1 MRYALLALLLL
12 SCSRD
17 HKSERDT
24 KGRSTAIIGGEN
36 HSLVEAAAPLP
47 MPLPPPTYTRDTNV
61 VENGPVTLTWSGSI
75 TASTGKAPGIGTTCA
90 LSTPITMKERNVWTH
105 TFVVTCGSQKLYDE
119 NDKLNGTSHTGN
131 SLDESPVAGK
141 VSVFHYALKASDIGS
156 RAGDRSQMSISTK
169 DNELVVFRDIPPT
182 FRVTIKVPR
191 WTQER
196 SGKPFY
202 DDDVPPFDEVVKKK
216 ATLTSSKGA
225 LPFVGKT
232 CELRMSPATAK
243 YSCRVQVECASKI
256 VFGVENSGFENCVV
270 DGGFP
275 ISMIDEKPTSEDS
288 DPKLTVDTNA
298 KTMVL
303 GDVAK
308 DGTTYTASFTLE

>member
-1 MRYALLALLLL
+1 MRYALLAVLLV
-12 SCSRD
+12 CCGRD

-24 KGRSTAIIGGEN
+24 KDRSTAIIGGET
-36 HSLVEAAAPLP
+36 HSMVEAAAPLP
-47 MPLPPPTYTRDTNV
+47 PPPTTYARDTNV
-61 VENGPVTLTWSGSI
+61 VENGPVTLTWSGPI
-75 TASTGKAPGIGTTCA
+75 TASSGKAPAIGTTCA
-90 LSTPITMKERNVWTH
+90 LSTAITMKERNAWTH
-105 TFVVTCGSQKLYDE
+105 AWVVTCGSQKLYDE

-131 SLDESPVAGK
+131 SLDESAVAGK
-141 VSVFHYALKASDIGS
+141 VSVFRYALKASDIGA

-169 DNELVVFRDIPPT
+169 DNELVVFREIPPT

-196 SGKPFY
+196 SGKPMF
-202 DDDVPPFDEVVKKK
+202 DDNVPPFTDVVKKK
-216 ATLTSSKGA
+216 ATLTSSKGP

-232 CELRMSPATAK
+232 CELRMSPASAK
-243 YSCRVQVECASKI
+243 YSCRVQVECANKI
-256 VFGVENSGFENCVV
+256 VFGTENSGFENCVV

-275 ISMIDEKPTSEDS
+275 VSMVDDKPTPEDS